1 MIDPITAFAT
11 AQAAIK
17 GVQAA
22 IKMGKDIGA
31 ISGDLMKF
39 FEAKDVV
46 AKAAAQ
52 PKKTTFAKSDTAQAF
67 ETVIHAKQLQ
77 DAENEL
83 KQMLIWSGQAD
94 VWQAIMIERNS
105 LVAKRKA
112 EEIAMDKAKAK
123 RKKEVEGAVEMVL
136 LLVAIAGLLTLVA
149 WGTAQYV
156 DFMKA

>member
-1 MIDPITAFAT
+1 MIDPITAFAA

-22 IKMGKDIGA
+22 IKMGKDLQG

-46 AKAAAQ
+46 AKAAAE
-52 PKKTTFAKSDTAQAF
+52 PKKGTFGQSDTAKAF
-67 ETVIHAKQLQ
+67 ETVMHAKQLQ

-83 KQMLIWSGQAD
+83 KQHMIWTGNAD

-136 LLVAIAGLLTLVA
+136 LIALVALVLTFVA
-149 WGTAQYV
+149 WGTAEYV
-156 DFMKA
+156 AFMRK